1 MPQQQSGLTAQQ
13 EKELKLKRKKELK
26 LKRDN
31 MQKKEKQALWLSLTA
46 GIAFAVVE
54 FLFAIYTGSQS
65 VLMDSVYDTS
75 ELVFIVLILYLTPL
89 FYKPISESHPYGY
102 FQLES
107 IFLIVKGFMM
117 ISVTFGVS
125 ADVIESAFSG
135 GNPVDEG
142 LISAFQ
148 LVLGLV
154 SLVIY
159 FIMKGM
165 NKNLSSPTVDTE
177 LLEWRLDI
185 WYSIGLSCAFF
196 ASTFLAKT
204 RLAFLAPYVDPV
216 IAVAVMAMMMPETFR
231 MLWGAIRDVIL
242 FSPDEETVETIKSI
256 CNDQMAEERISPVYV
271 DVTRTG
277 RQMWVAVYF
286 DTDALTLSVS
296 GLRRVTEEVTQKL
309 REVYEN
315 CTCELLLLP
324 KQTDQAQ

>member
-1 MPQQQSGLTAQQ
+1 MQQPQLTPEQ
-13 EKELKLKRKKELK
+13 EKSLKLKRKKELK
-26 LKRDN
+26 LKRDR

-46 GIAFAVVE
+46 GIVFAVVE
-54 FLFAIYTGSQS
+54 FFFAIFTHSQS

-117 ISVTFGVS
+117 LSVTFGVS
-125 ADVIESAFSG
+125 ADVIQSAFSG
-135 GNPVDEG
+135 GNPVDES
-142 LISAFQ
+142 LISVFQ
-148 LVLGLV
+148 LVLGLG
-154 SLVIY
+154 SMIIY
-159 FIMKGM
+159 FIMKRM

-185 WYSIGLSCAFF
+185 WYSIGLSLAFF
-196 ASTFLAKT
+196 ASTFLSRT
-204 RLAFLAPYVDPV
+204 PLAFLAPYVDPV
-216 IAVAVMAMMMPETFR
+216 IAVVVMAMMMPETLK
-231 MLWGAIRDVIL
+231 MLWGAIRDVFL
-242 FSPDEETVETIKSI
+242 FSPDEETVENIKAI
-256 CNDQMAEERISPVYV
+256 CNEQMAEEKITPVYV

-277 RQMWVAVYF
+277 RHMWVAVYF
-286 DTDALTLSVS
+286 DTDSLTLSVS
-296 GLRRVTEEVTQKL
+296 GLRRVTDEVTQKL

-324 KQTDQAQ
+324 KNKVE